1 VTRSPLRVT
10 LLAALAVALL
20 AYGGASLVRVG
31 QMLRDVERLEQEIG
45 RLRARQQ
52 ELGTDVRRLRTDPDA
67 IEQAARELLGLVRPG
82 EKILKLPP
90 SPAPGLAP
98 RPGGG

>member
-1 VTRSPLRVT
+1 VTGYPLRVA
-10 LLAALAVALL
+10 LLGAIAAALL
-20 AYGGASLVRVG
+20 AYGGSGLLRVWH
-31 QMLRDVERLEQEIG
+31 MHREVEDLEQEIG

-52 ELGTDVRRLRTDPDA
+52 DLGTDIRRLRSDPDA
-67 IEQAARELLGLVRPG
+67 IEQAARELLGLVKPG
-82 EKILKLPP
+82 EKVLKLPP